1 MKRSIKTIITL
12 LLCLVMT
19 LSLSA
24 CGEVQKAETAVNNM
38 FAAFKSLDFEQAQK
52 YTDVASMKIST
63 LEGKEGANTNYDM
76 YMKALFNR
84 LDYKIVSSE
93 KVDSNTV
100 NVVTQITAID
110 MKPVFGD
117 FVSTALQYAFENAF
131 ADPQP
136 TEEETD
142 KKMQELFLASATK
155 PNLATVTNE
164 VTIKVVKQGEDW
176 KIAPDDTFV
185 DAVFG
190 GLVGAAEE
198 MTKSLGQ

>member
-1 MKRSIKTIITL
+1 MKQLVKIITTL
-12 LLCLVMT
+12 VLCLAMV

-24 CGEVQKAETAVNNM
+24 CGEVKQAETAVNNM
-38 FAAFKSLDFEQAQK
+38 FASFKSLDFEEAEK
-52 YTDVASMKIST
+52 YTDLENMKISKF
-63 LEGKEGANTNYDM
+63 EGEQGAKSNYEM
-76 YMKALFNR
+76 YMKALFDR
-84 LDYKIVSSE
+84 LDYQIVSSE
-93 KVDSNTV
+93 KIDANTV
-100 NVVTQITAID
+100 NVVTKITAVD
-110 MKPVFGD
+110 MKPVFSD
-117 FVSTALQYAFENAF
+117 FVSTAMEYAISNAF